1 MLKKIFNYYGYTFS
15 KLKKTN
21 LISDVI
27 KLKLDRNSCDILLD
41 VGANKGDFSN
51 EFVREFKKI
60 FLIEPNPNLYRELEL
75 RFKSKKNIKIF
86 KHGIHNKSSLK
97 KFYISRDTSATL
109 SSIKKQSKIL
119 KENLKKTEIVST
131 QTLRFLRLDEFL
143 KKNILSSNSI
153 FLKTDTQGNDLE
165 VLKSLGSYLK
175 KVKYIKCEMSIMAL
189 YRNQKSHW
197 EILKFF
203 KENKY
208 EPIFFENGLRD
219 KNGNM
224 IEYDIFLERKN

>member
-1 MLKKIFNYYGYTFS
+1 MLKEIFNYYGYTFS

-27 KLKLDRNSCDILLD
+27 KMRLSRNNCDILVD

-60 FLIEPNPNLYRELEL
+60 FLIEPNPNLQKKLEL
-75 RFKSKKNIKIF
+75 RFKTYKNVKIF
-86 KHGIHNKSSLK
+86 NHGIHNKNSIK
-97 KFYISRDTSATL
+97 KLYISGDTGSTL
-109 SSIKKQSKIL
+109 SSIKKQKKIL
-119 KENLKKTEIVST
+119 KENLKKTEIIST
-131 QTLRFLRLDEFL
+131 QNLKFFRLDRLL
-143 KKNILSSNSI
+143 KKNILSNNSI
-153 FLKTDTQGNDLE
+153 FLKTDTQGNELE
-165 VLKSLGSYLK
+165 VLKSLGTYLK
-175 KVKYIKCEMSIMAL
+175 KVKFIKCEMSIMAM
-189 YRNQKSHW
+189 YRNQNSHW
-197 EILKFF
+197 EILKFL
-203 KENKY
+203 KDNKY

>member
-15 KLKKTN
+15 KLKKAN
-21 LISDVI
+21 LISDII
-27 KLKLDRNSCDILLD
+27 KLKLARNSCDILVD
-41 VGANKGDFSN
+41 VGANKGDFSY

-60 FLIEPNPNLYRELEL
+60 FLIEPNPSLQKKLEL
-75 RFKSKKNIKIF
+75 KFKTMKNVKIF
-86 KHGIHNKSSLK
+86 KHGINNKNSIK
-97 KFYISRDTSATL
+97 KLYISGDTGSTL
-109 SSIKKQSKIL
+109 SSVKKQTKIL
-119 KENLKKTEIVST
+119 KENLKKTEIIST
-131 QTLRFLRLDEFL
+131 QNLKFLRLDKLL
-143 KKNILSSNSI
+143 KKNILSNNSI
-153 FLKTDTQGNDLE
+153 FLKTDTQGNDFE
-165 VLKSLGSYLK
+165 VIKSLGTYLK

-189 YRNQKSHW
+189 YRNQNSHW

-224 IEYDIFLERKN
+224 IEYDVFLEKKN